1 MDPLLVD
8 AEGLAPLL
16 SLSVRTIR
24 VSQAQGVP
32 MVRVGRRVL
41 FDPAAVKDWL
51 ARRSAVPA
59 RSTLRLPRGRPRRR
73 VL

>member
-1 MDPLLVD
+1 MEPLLVD

-24 VSQAQGVP
+24 ELQAQGMP
-32 MVRVGRRVL
+32 MIRVGRRVL

-59 RSTLRLPRGRPRRR
+59 RSTLQLPRARPRRR
-73 VL
+73 AL